1 MITGGLRPT
10 SCSVLA
16 MKASSKLRARSKAM
30 VYSSRAR
37 ELYRI
42 LSLFFVC
49 LSLSV
54 SVRPAMACIDLTVSS
69 SSDEDDVVCTGA
81 GVDLKVELTKSP
93 ASSPDRKKK
102 RFVACII
109 SVNKLD

>member
-1 MITGGLRPT
+1 
-10 SCSVLA
+10 
-16 MKASSKLRARSKAM
+16 MKASSELRARSKAM

-42 LSLFFVC
+42 LPLFFVC
-49 LSLSV
+49 LSLALSV

-109 SVNKLD
+109 SVNKLDYDFL